1 MTMGLAVI
9 MIVLIGVMGAGLLT
23 FVSKDLNTMTEEN
36 RGQRAFDLADAGVGA
51 AKRQLF
57 FDCGSNT
64 DCYQHYNGGTDAAD
78 YQWSADPS
86 KGGLTLNDLDGDGVG
101 GTPDNVNVAISF
113 TGTTTT
119 PYDFKVVSTGNYG
132 DAKRKIE
139 TTFRGIGGGGGGG
152 AATNPGYYTP
162 SDIMIEGRVA
172 LTGLS
177 LFSEK
182 NIIIRDLATKTRAGF
197 SADFQDNAGALKIAD
212 SPDPLQDWYSPDLTP
227 PNNWNLTK
235 RTNANGTQ
243 PYKKLGF
250 AAEGKICSSTTTC
263 TTSNES
269 VADGVY
275 GYDSTTESIGT
286 NKRFYV
292 KDAACS
298 SAGVCPT
305 PSSSQPSN
313 KITYPFP
320 RLKPDASRLKTL
332 ASNNTGGNK
341 YWACPSPAPSSCS
354 PPWDTLFPNSA
365 DADKVVF
372 VDAKSNNLQLDLG
385 NSGVKGILVI
395 WCGNFV
401 LKSPFQGI
409 VINLYGDGS
418 SFGASTCDNS
428 KGVFALETDSNET
441 VKTWV
446 YANGGTGTAT
456 TAGTAGIVL
465 RDGSNLQALP
475 GGGDLASIAFGSASS
490 PPTSF
495 ELQGWRELYR

>member
-1 MTMGLAVI
+1 MGTARRFVHNESGMTMGLAVI

-269 VADGVY
+269 VADGCMAMTAPPSLSVLIS
-275 GYDSTTESIGT
+275 GFTSKTRHARRRAFAQRPLPRSPLTRS
-286 NKRFYV
+286 
-292 KDAACS
+292 
-298 SAGVCPT
+298 PT
-305 PSSSQPSN
+305 PSRASN
-313 KITYPFP
+313 RMPRVSRPWLRTIQAATNTGLAPRPRP
-320 RLKPDASRLKTL
+320 RL
-332 ASNNTGGNK
+332 
-341 YWACPSPAPSSCS
+341 
-354 PPWDTLFPNSA
+354 
-365 DADKVVF
+365 
-372 VDAKSNNLQLDLG
+372 
-385 NSGVKGILVI
+385 
-395 WCGNFV
+395 
-401 LKSPFQGI
+401 
-409 VINLYGDGS
+409 
-418 SFGASTCDNS
+418 
-428 KGVFALETDSNET
+428 ALLR
-441 VKTWV
+441 
-446 YANGGTGTAT
+446 GTHFFL
-456 TAGTAGIVL
+456 I
-465 RDGSNLQALP
+465 QQMP
-475 GGGDLASIAFGSASS
+475 IK
-490 PPTSF
+490 
-495 ELQGWRELYR
+495 